1 MIGKYFYHGTDINS
15 FMKILDTGEIKCRKL
30 IDREG
35 IKIHRT
41 LEVTLGVGYNGTEY
55 ISLCR
60 LNQDSYQGDSAYQ
73 IFVRNSYCF
82 IISDDIPAIKP
93 LDISSQEIRKQYS
106 EELLLFV
113 KNRDK
118 SEVRFTNMKDEW
130 QIKMRIPLQYIV
142 GIAIPIRRLKYYPHH
157 FYDIQRAIALA
168 EMYHLDVV
176 DSSAF
181 NFIEKYESSEDPE
194 AETEKEKG
202 KIKTIVYGR

>member
-73 IFVRNSYCF
+73 VFVRNVIVLLFLMIY
-82 IISDDIPAIKP
+82 
-93 LDISSQEIRKQYS
+93 
-106 EELLLFV
+106 LLL
-113 KNRDK
+113 N
-118 SEVRFTNMKDEW
+118 
-130 QIKMRIPLQYIV
+130 
-142 GIAIPIRRLKYYPHH
+142 H
-157 FYDIQRAIALA
+157 
-168 EMYHLDVV
+168 
-176 DSSAF
+176 
-181 NFIEKYESSEDPE
+181 
-194 AETEKEKG
+194 
-202 KIKTIVYGR
+202 